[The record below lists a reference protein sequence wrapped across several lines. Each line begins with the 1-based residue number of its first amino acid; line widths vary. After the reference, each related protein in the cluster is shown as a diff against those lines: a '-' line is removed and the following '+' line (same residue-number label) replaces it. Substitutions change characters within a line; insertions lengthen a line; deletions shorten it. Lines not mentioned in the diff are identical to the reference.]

1 MLYLNKIGC
10 SKLIILFLFFVR
22 PRDLTL
28 NKRVKEKKKEAE
40 NIEEDV
46 EIEEIEGDKGSE
58 ELLASDNEDVDIFVD
73 ISI

>member
-1 MLYLNKIGC
+1 MKT
-10 SKLIILFLFFVR
+10 K
-22 PRDLTL
+22 
-28 NKRVKEKKKEAE
+28 VKGKEKEAE

-46 EIEEIEGDKGSE
+46 EIEEVEGDKGSE